1 MARWAL
7 LKFDIVELNLEE
19 PKIQKLNL
27 GKNVGKENPRKEI
40 QSTNKQRHSLDFR
53 IHDDWSSFQPHKKK
67 KQTFQGKF
75 SPAKTPEEETV
86 SREKEN
92 PKPVIKFKRLEKNTF
107 PHTTQ
112 WPFHTNTAR
121 EKKKKKWKRKGQIF
135 VKR

>member
-19 PKIQKLNL
+19 PKIQKRNL
-27 GKNVGKENPRKEI
+27 GKNIGKENPRKEI

-86 SREKEN
+86 SQVKEN
-92 PKPVIKFKRLEKNTF
+92 PKPVIKFKRLISF
-107 PHTTQ
+107 SRP
-112 WPFHTNTAR
+112 
-121 EKKKKKWKRKGQIF
+121 
-135 VKR
+135 